1 MKKVL
6 HALQSLEKW
15 IIVIAFVIM
24 VVAIFCQVVNRNIFK
39 IPVSGFE
46 EGGKVFHGL
55 HGSAR
60 HGARPA

>member
-24 VVAIFCQVVNRNIFK
+24 VGVLWLFRNAN
-39 IPVSGFE
+39 PH
-46 EGGKVFHGL
+46 KVTRRFRIAQTA
-55 HGSAR
+55 SA
-60 HGARPA
+60 AA